1 MRKLL
6 SFVLTVAMIVS
17 TMTINVATVSAAVTH
32 GEYTSIDMPSGCLTS
47 KAFLSESTA
56 GTITNAAYPDFFMG
70 SGVGKAYAVSKESI
84 DAMITNGVLT
94 AQGIPFK
101 VKTLDNEKSA
111 MGSTGTKVT
120 IPTGYYSK
128 IHVLTVGSPDYTGD
142 NNIYRGMLSP
152 DVSGETSMNK
162 IANEYIADLKW
173 AKVTAADDFT
183 GKDNPKLIVETF
195 EITDKTKRF
204 NQVSL
209 WLQGTSSK
217 RILAVT
223 TEGLKGAEWN
233 PIIATKIAALPE
245 ASAYTEANYNA
256 FEEVEKLVNLAKAG
270 GADISQIEGIA
281 KFNQIKAKIQV
292 LTDSCVPIDLTPHF
306 NAVGYVSE
314 AKAGQVTAEEAKY
327 PHYFVNSGGTA
338 ASPMAIS
345 SEAVKE
351 LAPNG
356 IATLKGVPY
365 YLSAPADGKNGVI
378 KAASQVINVPNGY
391 YSSVR
396 ILAVYNPTGG
406 GDNTFYNNYYTVSG
420 GEVSATKTE
429 SKAGTIKRARVLSTD
444 AEPSDVNLIE
454 FKYEFKDKTKEID
467 SVKIWQQ
474 SETQIR
480 VLAVTMEGVTGSD
493 LVPGIEAKIAA
504 LPEEAGL
511 VTTDALKEV
520 TVMLAKAQKGG
531 ADVTTISGYSKYN
544 RLMADKYNCYE
555 PIDVTAYFN
564 AIGYVSAEKAGTYS
578 PEDESIK
585 YPHFFKNSGGAAT
598 SPMAL
603 SSEAIKELAPN
614 GIATLKNVPYYLSAP
629 ADGQNGVIKAN
640 SQVIDVPDG
649 YYAGV
654 KLLSV
659 YNPTG
664 GGDNTFY
671 NNYYTVSGGEVKAT
685 KSESQAGRIKR
696 AKVLTT
702 DAEPADVSL
711 VDFTYEF
718 NDKTKE
724 IDSVKIWQQS
734 ETVIRVLAVT
744 MITLKGNEWNPV
756 IESEIAALPEDVSE
770 VDAVKFNELSAL
782 IDKAESCGMVREVIA
797 GIDKYERLKAELEA
811 MDGVADFTVSYE
823 NDDITVDV
831 TFESEI
837 ASTDITKENIVLTC
851 GRDAVDYTVTA
862 VGSNGAKIS
871 FKNEMTTK
879 DSYQLV
885 MNIDGKCK
893 FDTIFTVA
901 KPITTENVLLK
912 NSQGEIVDRVLDVTD
927 GKITFTADV
936 KNNTFKQGKAVNIV
950 TAIYN
955 NGTLYAAKITPVTID
970 FEGTYQLNAE
980 MTVPT
985 EGLNENWT
993 TSAFVWSDDMV
1004 TPLVKKSSKTYG
1016 IDALNDPS
1024 KDIKV
1029 AFIGGSITEGRNYTD
1044 PFVEKW
1050 QADRTGKITM
1060 LNAGIGGTTS
1070 SYGTMRLYEDVL
1082 SKKPDIVFVEFTL
1095 NDVWLNEAQTKKN
1108 VESMIRQCY
1117 ERDHQPVIS
1126 FIIIPD
1132 RRTNSDGTY
1141 QIAEKAGYYTTVAN
1155 YYGLTPFNA
1164 HQLMVDAINDGGYT
1178 WDSFVANGNVH
1189 PDKTQGENIA
1199 TVMYN
1204 DFKENFNT
1212 YVKNIAWNPQ
1222 KGFGSDTY
1230 SEPAIISSAKAS
1242 YDSKWENSKV
1252 DGVVT
1257 EGYGV
1262 PTSLPFESFMA
1273 SGTKGAKMTFKFS
1286 GTKILIS
1293 SLMGKLGKSA
1303 TYTITNDDGEI
1314 EKAGSMSTYI
1324 ADYSWYEN
1332 IILTVEGLEDTNHT
1346 LTVTVGDGSG
1356 LFGLGEFWID
1366 E

>member
-1 MRKLL
+1 MKKIL
-6 SFVLTVAMIVS
+6 SFMLTVAMLMSV
-17 TMTINVATVSAAVTH
+17 MTFNVTKASAAVH
-32 GEYTSIDMPSGCLTS
+32 GEYTAIDLTNSSAVTS
-47 KAFLSESTA
+47 KAFLSEATA
-56 GTITNAAYPDFFMG
+56 GTITDAQYPDFFMG
-70 SGVGKAYAVSKESI
+70 NGIGKAYAVSKESM
-84 DAMITNGVLT
+84 DKLLVDGTITYK
-94 AQGIPFK
+94 GIPFK
-101 VKTLDNEKSA
+101 VNSADNQKVA
-111 MGSTGTKVT
+111 IGCTGNKVQ
-120 IPTGYYSK
+120 IPAGNYSK
-128 IHVLTVGSPDYTGD
+128 IHVLLVGSPDYTGD
-142 NNIYRGMLSP
+142 NTIYRGAITT
-152 DVSGETSMNK
+152 SGVEIGTNRT
-162 IANEYIADLKW
+162 ADEFVADLEW
-173 AKVTAADDFT
+173 AKVTPNDDFT
-183 GKDNPKLIVETF
+183 GKDKPKLVMQTY
-195 EITDKTKRF
+195 EINDKT
-204 NQVSL
+204 QVFDRVSF
-209 WLQGTSSK
+209 WMNSDASR
-217 RILAVT
+217 RIIAVT
-223 TEGLKGAEWN
+223 VEGLSGN
-233 PIIATKIAALPE
+233 DITPIITQKLASLPE
-245 ASAYTEANYNA
+245 ADSYTGADYSVYAELD
-256 FEEVEKLVNLAKAG
+256 KLIQKAKADG
-270 GADISQIEGIA
+270 VDLSAIAGIE
-281 KFNQIKAKIQV
+281 KYYEIKEKIQA
-292 LTDSCVPIDLTPHF
+292 LTDSCVPVNLTNSSAVTSKAYLSEATAGTITDATYPDFFMTGSAGTPYAISKESMDKLLTDGAMTYKGIPFNVNTADNKKVAIGSTGNKVQIPVGNYSKVHVLYAGSDSNYITIYRSVLTPSGTEVGINRIADEYVADLEWAKVTPTDDISGRANPKLKMQTYEITNTTLAYDRISF
-306 NAVGYVSE
+306 WIESNA
-314 AKAGQVTAEEAKY
+314 
-327 PHYFVNSGGTA
+327 P
-338 ASPMAIS
+338 I
-345 SEAVKE
+345 
-351 LAPNG
+351 
-356 IATLKGVPY
+356 
-365 YLSAPADGKNGVI
+365 
-378 KAASQVINVPNGY
+378 
-391 YSSVR
+391 R
-396 ILAVYNPTGG
+396 ILAV
-406 GDNTFYNNYYTVSG
+406 TVEGLSG
-420 GEVSATKTE
+420 EELAP
-429 SKAGTIKRARVLSTD
+429 II
-444 AEPSDVNLIE
+444 PS
-454 FKYEFKDKTKEID
+454 
-467 SVKIWQQ
+467 
-474 SETQIR
+474 
-480 VLAVTMEGVTGSD
+480 
-493 LVPGIEAKIAA
+493 KIAA
-504 LPEEAGL
+504 LSDDVSAVTEEA
-511 VTTDALKEV
+511 LKDI
-520 TVMLAKAQKGG
+520 TVMLAKAQKAGV
-531 ADVTTISGYSKYN
+531 DVTTIEGYSKYN

-724 IDSVKIWQQS
+724 MDSVKIWQQS

-770 VDAVKFNELSAL
+770 VDAVKFNELTAL
-782 IDKAESCGMVREVIA
+782 IDKAESCGMVREVIS

-862 VGSNGAKIS
+862 VGSNGAKID

-993 TSAFVWSDDMV
+993 TSAFVWSDDIV

-1141 QIAEKAGYYTTVAN
+1141 QIAEKAGYYATVAN